1 MEHTHREEVLENAAE
16 ATSRTE
22 PQEGIQIARSQFLDE
37 LPGLAFAVLTL
48 VWIVASLIGLRW

>member
-1 MEHTHREEVLENAAE
+1 MEHTQEQKVLENAAE
-16 ATSRTE
+16 ATTGTE

-37 LPGLAFAVLTL
+37 LPGLAFAVITL

>member
-1 MEHTHREEVLENAAE
+1 MEQTQTEKVSENAAE
-16 ATSRTE
+16 ATNRTE